1 MNIPILL
8 GHNDVLLRLEREG
21 DHLPF
26 LVGDPGAQVD
36 LPLARQG
43 GLGGGFF
50 AAWVPRDLYG
60 PDPDEE
66 TSYDEDGGYAIR
78 LADPLDPEYAFRVAL
93 SMADKLWQLE
103 SDSLGSV
110 CLVRSWSELVD
121 CLQSDVFAAIL
132 HFEGAEPIDA
142 GLRNLEEL
150 YALGLRSLGLV
161 WSRPNLF
168 GHGVQLRF
176 PSSPDTGPGLTRC
189 GRELVRACNELG
201 IMLDLSH
208 LTEEGFWDV
217 AYLSRHPLVATHSN
231 AHALCPSSRNLTDDQ
246 LLAVADSGG
255 LVGINFSVA
264 DLRPD
269 GEEDPDTPLDLVLDH
284 IEYVAELVG
293 IDHVALGSDYEG
305 ATMPDELADSG
316 ELKEV
321 LWGLVDRGFAQDEIE
336 KVANGNWLRVLGETW
351 EP

>member
-26 LVGDPGAQVD
+26 LLGDPGAQVD
-36 LPLARQG
+36 LPLARRG

-50 AAWVPRDLYG
+50 AAWVPDL
-60 PDPDEE
+60 DPDEE
-66 TSYDEDGGYAIR
+66 TYYDEDGGYAIA
-78 LADPLDPEYAFRVAL
+78 LPDPLDPEYAFEVAL
-93 SMADKLWQLE
+93 SMSDKLLQLE

-110 CLVRSWSELVD
+110 CMVRSWSDLVS
-121 CLQSDVFAAIL
+121 CLEEDVFAAIL
-132 HFEGAEPIDA
+132 HFEGAEPIDPDL
-142 GLRNLEEL
+142 GNLEEL

-176 PSSPDTGPGLTRC
+176 PSSPDTGPGLTRR
-189 GRELVRACNELG
+189 GRQLVRACNELG
-201 IMLDLSH
+201 IMLDVSH
-208 LTEEGFWDV
+208 LTEEGFWDM

-231 AHALCPSSRNLTDDQ
+231 AHALCPSSRNLTDEQ
-246 LLAVADSGG
+246 LRAVADSGG
-255 LVGINFSVA
+255 LIGISFSVA

-269 GEEDPDTPLDLVLDH
+269 GEEDPDTPLELVLDH
-284 IEYVAELVG
+284 LEYVAELAG

-305 ATMPDELADSG
+305 ATMPDELSDTS
-316 ELKEV
+316 ELGQV
-321 LWGLVDRGFAQDEIE
+321 LWGLAERGFSREEIE
-336 KVANGNWLRVLGETW
+336 KVAHGNWLRVLGETW